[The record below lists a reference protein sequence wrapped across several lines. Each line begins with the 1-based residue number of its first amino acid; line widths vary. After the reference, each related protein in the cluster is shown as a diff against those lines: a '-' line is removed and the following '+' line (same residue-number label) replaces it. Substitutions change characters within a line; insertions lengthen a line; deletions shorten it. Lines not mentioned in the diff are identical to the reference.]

1 MKKAI
6 KVGLITLLVIL
17 LALQLLLPMMFA
29 RQLKK
34 GLEDQL
40 RANSVQVK
48 VDSFPA
54 FELFGGQ
61 VDNLNI
67 QGQQLMT
74 KKNLEIEQVKAE
86 FTNLRFQKQDQQW
99 VVTEGQNPFLQ
110 LTLTEEAVNDYLAT
124 LPEMK
129 LFEKFQVDLT
139 TDQAVIRGVINF
151 FSTQIQVQLSGDFQV
166 AEQEKIIFTSNKLA
180 VENVVVPQE
189 VIDRLKRKL
198 QVELDLTTLPLPLEV
213 KEVQVSDDRLEVLGP
228 QEN

>member
-6 KVGLITLLVIL
+6 KVGLITVLVIL

-40 RANSVQVK
+40 RANTVEVE

-54 FELFGGQ
+54 FKVFGGQ
-61 VDNLNI
+61 IDKLNI
-67 QGQQLMT
+67 QGQQLVT

-86 FTNLRFQKQDQQW
+86 FTNLRFKKQDQEW

-110 LTLTEEAVNDYLAT
+110 LTLTEKAVNDYLAT

-166 AEQEKIIFTSNKLA
+166 ADQEEIIFTSNKLA

-189 VIDRLKRKL
+189 VIDRLKQKL

-213 KEVQVSDDRLEVLGP
+213 TEVKISKDKLEVLGP